1 MKVFA
6 PLLVC
11 FAGFAA
17 LQSSAMTLAE
27 AVAAARTASPD
38 ARIASAR
45 LAAAEAARTGADS
58 AALPRVVAGVSY
70 MQTTSPLNAFGA
82 ILNTRSFDNS
92 IDFNSPGR
100 MDDLTLS
107 LYLRQPIYAGG
118 RIAAGRAAAKA
129 ARQAAAYERDA
140 ALADLDAAVVRGYFA
155 IRQAGESVRA
165 LEAALSS
172 YEENLRVA
180 RLREEAGQLLAS
192 ERLNLEVQ
200 KARTE
205 SNLLEARQEEA
216 LARASF
222 AVLLGAKADEKVIL
236 AQDDPTLVLIAVP
249 GTDVAAHWSQ
259 LDAVDARVQA
269 ADEAVRVARAGR
281 RPEIGAYAGVDENK
295 SYRRDGSGES
305 WSAGISMTMTL
316 FDGRETGARIAQA
329 QAALDE
335 AREMR
340 RKVDLALQLRLE
352 RARIRYEVAASQ
364 LEVGRRQVAQA
375 EESARLS
382 RERFS
387 AGALLSAELIGVET
401 RLAEARV
408 NLAQTI
414 AAEQVALADLR
425 LALGLPVLS
434 NE

>member
-1 MKVFA
+1 MNA
-6 PLLVC
+6 LVR
-11 FAGFAA
+11 FIVLFVGVAA
-17 LQSSAMTLAE
+17 TQAHAMTLAE
-27 AVAAARTASPD
+27 AVATAREASPD

-45 LAAAEAARTGADS
+45 LAAAEAAKVGADS
-58 AALPRVVAGVSY
+58 AALPRVVAGASY

-100 MDDLTLS
+100 MDDLALS

-129 ARQAAAYERDA
+129 AREAALYERDA
-140 ALADLDAAVVRGYFA
+140 ALTDLDAAVVRGYFA

-180 RLREEAGQLLAS
+180 RLSEEAGQLLAT

-205 SNLLEARQEEA
+205 SSLLEARQEEA

-222 AVLLGAKADEKVIL
+222 AVLLGAKAAERVVLADEDSTI
-236 AQDDPTLVLIAVP
+236 ALIAAP
-249 GTDVAAHWSQ
+249 GTDAPARWPQ
-259 LDAVDARVQA
+259 LEAVDARVQA
-269 ADEAVRVARAGR
+269 AGEAVRIARAGR
-281 RPEIGAYAGVDENK
+281 LPEVGAYAGVDENK
-295 SYRRDGSGES
+295 SWRRDGSGES

-316 FDGRETGARIAQA
+316 FDGRETGSRIAQA
-329 QAALDE
+329 QAVLDE

-340 RKVDLALQLRLE
+340 RKVDLALQLRLQ
-352 RARIRYEVAASQ
+352 RARIRHEVAESQ
-364 LEVGRRQVAQA
+364 LDVSRRQVAQA

-387 AGALLSAELIGVET
+387 AGALLSAELIGVES

-408 NLAQTI
+408 QLAQTI
-414 AAEQVALADLR
+414 AAERVALAELR
-425 LALGLPVLS
+425 LALGLSVLA